1 MNKNK
6 NEDKNK
12 IYKSIHI
19 TEDKI
24 YEMVYDDIAENK
36 TYFVSADRFGN
47 IETHIESIEDSGEN
61 IYPLKTD
68 NHLIKN
74 KVIHFPSIIS
84 PYETEEE
91 IIKEVRDFIHKYLE
105 IDKDFE
111 EIAVYYVL
119 LTWIFEK
126 FNELPYLRTV
136 GDWGS
141 GKSRFLKTIGILCYK
156 PIFTTGLSTP
166 SPIFR
171 IINEIKGT
179 LMLDE
184 GDLRYSDKDSEIV
197 KILNSGYQRDGSVLR
212 SEGKGSFELK
222 SYDVFCPKIVATRGF
237 YKDKALE
244 SRFLK
249 EEMGRIRIRKDI
261 PENLTEEF
269 YIEAKFIRN
278 KLLMW
283 RLKNYF
289 ESINISRLDI
299 EDIHPRLKQ
308 IVSPLLSIIKD
319 EKSKSIIKKFIV
331 RLNEEIIEDRTDS
344 LEYDI
349 LFNILKIN
357 KVKNTDEISIKEIA
371 EYINKKLD
379 IDEKVENKKIGGLMR
394 GSLQIKTYRK
404 AGRGNYVLSIRK
416 NQNKIDYWINRFGI
430 KKDEIK
436 SENNVNDVNDLEN
449 VEIVDSKF

>member
-24 YEMVYDDIAENK
+24 YEMVYDDIAEDK

-47 IETHIESIEDSGEN
+47 IETHIESIENSGEK

-74 KVIHFPSIIS
+74 KVIHFPSLIT
-84 PYETEEE
+84 PYDTEEE
-91 IIKEVRDFIHKYLE
+91 LIKEVRDFINKYLE
-105 IDKDFE
+105 INKDFE

-126 FNELPYLRTV
+126 FNELPYLRTM

-184 GDLRYSDKDSEIV
+184 SDLRYSDKDSEIV

-212 SEGKGSFELK
+212 SEGQGSFELK

-261 PENLTEEF
+261 PENLTEDF
-269 YIEAKFIRN
+269 YTEAKFIRN

-289 ESINISRLDI
+289 KHINISRLDI

-308 IVSPLLSIIKD
+308 IISPLLSIVKE

-331 RLNEEIIEDRTDS
+331 RVNGEIIDDRTDS

-349 LFNILKIN
+349 LFNILKIS
-357 KVKNTDEISIKEIA
+357 KVKNTNEISIKEIV
-371 EYINKKLD
+371 EYINKKLE
-379 IDEKVENKKIGGLMR
+379 IDEKVGNKKIGGLVR
-394 GSLQIKTYRK
+394 NSLQIKTHRK
-404 AGRGNYVLSIRK
+404 AGKGNYVLSIRK
-416 NQNKIDYWINRFGI
+416 NQNKIDYWTDRFGI
-430 KKDEIK
+430 KKEEIE
-436 SENNVNDVNDLEN
+436 SENNVNDVNDVEN